1 MENYPLK
8 QCSSCS
14 HRRVCRVMD
23 DLQYLLDTQ
32 LLPIDFSPSKCQEYS
47 EDYNLSIK
55 NRLAHAIEEV
65 KEEGGLSMRL
75 VNFLEDKITQH
86 SQQGIDII
94 QIILHP
100 KSYELVKGHNFGSDI
115 ELKVDDGVPPED
127 CLLVYEVQDE
137 EDE

>member
-14 HRRVCRVMD
+14 HRRVCRIMD

-32 LLPIDFSPSKCQEYS
+32 LLPIDFSPSKCEEYS

-55 NRLAHAIEEV
+55 NRLSHAIEEV
-65 KEEGGLSMRL
+65 KVEGEHAMRL
-75 VNFLEDKITQH
+75 INFIEDKIHQFR
-86 SQQGIDII
+86 QQGINIMKV
-94 QIILHP
+94 ILH
-100 KSYELVKGHNFGSDI
+100 SEAYNLVKGHDFTI
-115 ELKVDDGVPPED
+115 ELEVNDSIDPGD
-127 CLLVYEVQDE
+127 CLLVYDIQDE

>member
-1 MENYPLK
+1 
-8 QCSSCS
+8 
-14 HRRVCRVMD
+14 MD

-65 KEEGGLSMRL
+65 KAEGEQAMEII
-75 VNFLEDKITQH
+75 NYIEDSIAGFA
-86 SQQGIDII
+86 QQGIEITKVMM
-94 QIILHP
+94 HP
-100 KSYELVKGHNFGSDI
+100 KTYELIKGHSFNAI
-115 ELKVDDGVPPED
+115 NTEEIIMDDSIRLDE
-127 CLLVYEVQDE
+127 VYLYFEQDE